1 MSLEYGAYKCFI
13 IININALLLILFDE
27 SNYEHELKGES
38 SSFTKIKTKSE
49 REIIFDKQ
57 TQAIFLN
64 VSFVHNRISTK
75 NNVLILF

>member
-1 MSLEYGAYKCFI
+1 MSLDYGAYKCFI

-38 SSFTKIKTKSE
+38 SSFTKFTKKNE
-49 REIIFDKQ
+49 REIIFDNQ

-64 VSFVHNRISTK
+64 ISFVHNRISK
-75 NNVLILF
+75 KQMF